1 MFTIPRVFFIL
12 WRMQQD
18 DNNGIRIENVTFSY
32 KADTE
37 GGTDKRALSGV
48 SMEIER
54 GSYVAVIGAN
64 GSGKSTLARLIN
76 TLAVPDEG
84 KITVLGLDASE
95 GDNPYRIRQKCS
107 CVFQNPDN
115 QIVGTIV
122 EEDVAFGPENL
133 AIPNPELRQRVDDAL
148 KATGLYDMRR
158 QQAASL
164 SGGQKQKLAI
174 AGALAM
180 KPEILILDESTAM
193 LDPVS
198 RDEFLTLVERM
209 RREHN
214 LTLITITHD
223 MNEAA
228 RCGKIFVL
236 SKGQL
241 IASGTPMEIFSDEK
255 LIMRAGLNRP
265 VHYRFLS
272 RLSEITSVPLS
283 ADMDINDPATASG
296 VAADMIIKGIS
307 SGRTFEYTR
316 PPKPPVKD
324 DTKVIEISDLKYGYD
339 ESSFRLDNINLTV
352 MKSELLAIVGQS
364 GCGKTTL
371 ISHLNA
377 LVTPESGKVLIY
389 KDGQTWNT
397 SVKKDI
403 RKIRG
408 IVGLVFQYPEYQLFE
423 ETVYSDVAYG
433 LKRMGVPDSE
443 HDPRIREAIR
453 LVGLDESVLRAS
465 PFELSGGQKRRVA
478 MAGVLV
484 MRPEVLVLDEP
495 ACGLDPDGRAEMFRI
510 IANLK
515 KEGTTIIL
523 VTHNMDDAALYADR
537 ICCIKR
543 GRILAVARPE
553 ELFGDQERCRELGID
568 IPVVSSFSASVRAKI
583 SEMIEGVSFDNV
595 IYDPE
600 EEACSVYA
608 AALRSRGGLSCSST

>member
-1 MFTIPRVFFIL
+1 
-12 WRMQQD
+12 
-18 DNNGIRIENVTFSY
+18 
-32 KADTE
+32 
-37 GGTDKRALSGV
+37 
-48 SMEIER
+48 
-54 GSYVAVIGAN
+54 
-64 GSGKSTLARLIN
+64 
-76 TLAVPDEG
+76 
-84 KITVLGLDASE
+84 
-95 GDNPYRIRQKCS
+95 
-107 CVFQNPDN
+107 
-115 QIVGTIV
+115 
-122 EEDVAFGPENL
+122 
-133 AIPNPELRQRVDDAL
+133 
-148 KATGLYDMRR
+148 MRR